1 MDGPYCWNE
10 KHQIRWKTWCHQCR
24 KWRAEFFK
32 RWIVIKQKSRK
43 AGHYHLDM
51 FISTRLWLLLN
62 IWKFPFLGRFCSIS
76 DKSESIFPSSSSAFA
91 HHPQWFFDGQPRKKT
106 RRKWTALCRVWYLDH
121 VVCVQSSY
129 LSRISQI
136 IFLEKNCHVE
146 KFWEG
151 PDSTHMYQMWM
162 FTVRN
167 FLPLSL
173 NCLFLKKNHTN
184 RCTCCP

>member
-51 FISTRLWLLLN
+51 FISTRLWLFLN

-106 RRKWTALCRVWYLDH
+106 RRKWTALCRVWFLDR

-136 IFLEKNCHVE
+136 IFVEKNCHVE
-146 KFWEG
+146 NFGKFWRHFG
-151 PDSTHMYQMWM
+151 IFWKY
-162 FTVRN
+162 
-167 FLPLSL
+167 LSL
-173 NCLFLKKNHTN
+173 FSPRPSQKTEPQSFHLFSPLKHS
-184 RCTCCP
+184 